1 MRKPAFRFCTVGS
14 QSEDGL
20 QRRVCALLS
29 LPWVRENRS
38 ASAYKA
44 SGFPSWLPA
53 LAHRLDSCYC
63 EDFPPL
69 SRTDLVHRRA
79 LTPRSLCCFLA
90 APEVQADCVSLLAL
104 LPSGVCE
111 AWRSLLFTKALQSPE
126 EAVRVATVK
135 AFPLLLHHLGTAHQ
149 GLIGTT
155 LLYVNAGEKGTCV
168 FSDVERAFMCVVPL
182 QTQTE
187 GRLGASEEGAGR
199 DRRPAELPPVRV
211 VPAHPH
217 ARRRP

>member
-1 MRKPAFRFCTVGS
+1 MWKPAFRFCTVGS

-79 LTPRSLCCFLA
+79 LTPRSLCGFLA
-90 APEVQADCVSLLAL
+90 APAVQADCVSLLAL
-104 LPSGVCE
+104 LPGGVCE

-126 EAVRVATVK
+126 EAVRAATVK

-155 LLYVNAGEKGTCV
+155 LLYVNVGGKKVLVCFPMSSAPSCV
-168 FSDVERAFMCVVPL
+168 WFRADP
-182 QTQTE
+182 
-187 GRLGASEEGAGR
+187 
-199 DRRPAELPPVRV
+199 D
-211 VPAHPH
+211 
-217 ARRRP
+217 